1 MIAPVSSG
9 TVSPF
14 AAPPGGEGE
23 RERLKGAA
31 QQFEAIFLRQM
42 LAAARSTDFGGD
54 ELFGGEGEETFRE
67 MRDAQFAQL
76 ASESGTLGLATRLEA
91 QLARHLKAEG

>member
-1 MIAPVSSG
+1 MIVS
-9 TVSPF
+9 
-14 AAPPGGEGE
+14 APPGTIGAGHGAAPASE
-23 RERLKGAA
+23 RERLAGAA
-31 QQFEAIFLRQM
+31 RQFEAILLRQM

-76 ASESGTLGLATRLEA
+76 ASESGTLGLAARIEA
-91 QLARHLKAEG
+91 QLARHLGHEG